1 MTFEERKEIFRHL
14 LDLIF
19 FDACPEI
26 EDKRLTGFYF
36 FLLNSLEMR
45 SGMHVSNDSDDFFVV
60 SSVIELLSEF
70 HNMDNYVLLQIS
82 KSHSNF
88 RYALKDKTGLNTLF
102 IEQAMERMI
111 SDFQD
116 IKQGYLFCE

>member
-1 MTFEERKEIFRHL
+1 MTLEERKEIFRHL

-26 EDKRLTGFYF
+26 EDERLIGFYF

-45 SGMHVSNDSDDFFVV
+45 SEMHLSKDSDDFFVV
-60 SSVIELLSEF
+60 ESIVSLLSEF
-70 HNMDNYVLLQIS
+70 HSMDTYVLLQIT

-88 RYALKDKTGLNTLF
+88 RHTLKEKTGLTSFF
-102 IEQAMERMI
+102 IAQSIERFI
-111 SDFQD
+111 SEFQD